1 MKRVLFVY
9 FVLRLIEFYNLT
21 KKEALTVGD
30 FRAILLI
37 IAAIA
42 VIVAIVRSIRKADE
56 KERSHMEAEAIRRK
70 IAKEKAAEKAS
81 RQKQA
86 ALDNWHQSA
95 EQGQAMA
102 DAGLRREKQENTNL
116 TFPAEVNGIP
126 AAYHYKKVLF
136 TASVDGPL
144 EPMLGSP
151 VSFQF
156 SDGVAYV
163 VLNGAVIG
171 ALNPCRICEMVDSWI
186 RRDEP
191 FLSYFTCADDEK
203 REYGV
208 DIAFYWDK
216 FKYLIRKHPDA
227 KKYKLTGNRSEE
239 MQGNIGDL
247 KTGQRLTLEYD
258 YDKEKYAVLD
268 GWEIGYLPAS
278 AAKIVDEYGPDD
290 VDVFVAGTEIDDD
303 FKTIVYVYVFD

>member
-1 MKRVLFVY
+1 MKVIIALILFICIFVGVTTDTKAVL
-9 FVLRLIEFYNLT
+9 LI
-21 KKEALTVGD
+21 V
-30 FRAILLI
+30 IPI
-37 IAAIA
+37 IAAVSIA
-42 VIVAIVRSIRKADE
+42 RSIKKADE
-56 KERSHMEAEAIRRK
+56 KERQRKAHEAMRK
-70 IAKEKAAEKAS
+70 KALKEKAAVNAAQ
-81 RQKQA
+81 QKQA
-86 ALDNWHQSA
+86 AFDNWRQNP
-95 EQGQAMA
+95 EQEQAIA
-102 DAGLRREKQENTNL
+102 DAAQRLERQEKANL
-116 TFPAEVNGIP
+116 TFPAEVEGIP

-144 EPMLGSP
+144 EPMVGSP

-186 RRDEP
+186 RRGEP
-191 FLSYFTCADDEK
+191 FLSYFTWADDEK

-239 MQGNIGDL
+239 MQGNIGEL

-278 AAKIVDEYGPDD
+278 AAKIVEEYGPDD

-303 FKTIVYVYVFD
+303 LKTIVYVYVFD